1 MIKGDITK
9 CPYCF
14 NEFDSELLEEKI
26 DKVVYCGKCNERCR
40 VMLNSKSRLYIKK
53 YPFKPRKPT
62 KFESEAEQIKK
73 DNDFLFSLA
82 KKCIMANKAKK
93 KFRDAD
99 MQEFLHHSGRKQVQ
113 LMRDDFMFQSYMMGY
128 SSYQILKFFE
138 FNNAMKN
145 AMIARLKAKQY
156 Q

>member
-1 MIKGDITK
+1 MIRGDVDK

-14 NEFDSELLEEKI
+14 HRFDPDLLEEKI
-26 DKVVYCGKCNERCR
+26 NRVVYCESCKKRCIVRMNAKCRIYI
-40 VMLNSKSRLYIKK
+40 SKK
-53 YPFKPRKPT
+53 PFKPRKPT
-62 KFESEAEQIKK
+62 KFEVEAEQIKK

-99 MQEFLHHSGRKQVQ
+99 MQEFLHHSNRKQVQ
-113 LMRDDFMFQSYMMGY
+113 LMRDDFMFQAYMMGY
-128 SSYQILKFFE
+128 TSYQILKFFE
-138 FNNAMKN
+138 LNNARKN

>member
-14 NEFDSELLEEKI
+14 NQFDPELLEEKI
-26 DKVVYCGKCNERCR
+26 NRVVYCENCKERCNVKMNTKHR
-40 VMLNSKSRLYIKK
+40 IYIKK
-53 YPFKPRKPT
+53 HPFKPRKPT
-62 KFESEAEQIKK
+62 KHEVEAGQIKK

-82 KKCIMANKAKK
+82 KKCIMANKEKK
-93 KFRDAD
+93 KFRDSD
-99 MQEFLHHSGRKQVQ
+99 MQEFLHHSGRRQVQ
-113 LMRDDFMFQSYMMGY
+113 LMRDDFMFQAYMMGY

-138 FNNAMKN
+138 FNIAMKN

-156 Q
+156 K

>member
-1 MIKGDITK
+1 MIKGDVTK

-14 NEFDSELLEEKI
+14 NEFDPDLLEEKI
-26 DKVVYCGKCNERCR
+26 NRVVYCESCKERCVVKMNTKCR
-40 VMLNSKSRLYIKK
+40 IYIKK

-62 KFESEAEQIKK
+62 KFETEAEQIKK
-73 DNDFLFSLA
+73 DNDFLFNLA

-99 MQEFLHHSGRKQVQ
+99 MQEFLHHSNRTQVQ
-113 LMRDDFMFQSYMMGY
+113 LMRDDFMFQAYMMGY
-128 SSYQILKFFE
+128 TSYQILKFFE
-138 FNNAMKN
+138 LNNARKN

>member
-1 MIKGDITK
+1 MIRGDVTK

-14 NEFDSELLEEKI
+14 NEFDPDLLEEKI
-26 DKVVYCGKCNERCR
+26 NRVVYCESCKERCVVKMNTKCR
-40 VMLNSKSRLYIKK
+40 IYIKK

-62 KFESEAEQIKK
+62 KFEIEAEQIKK

-99 MQEFLHHSGRKQVQ
+99 MQEFLHYSNRKQVQ
-113 LMRDDFMFQSYMMGY
+113 LMRDDFMFQAYMMGY
-128 SSYQILKFFE
+128 TSYQILKFFE
-138 FNNAMKN
+138 LNNARKN

>member
-14 NEFDSELLEEKI
+14 HQFDPELLEEKI
-26 DKVVYCGKCNERCR
+26 DRVVYCESCKERCIVR
-40 VMLNSKSRLYIKK
+40 INAKCRLYIKK
-53 YPFKPRKPT
+53 HPFKPRKPT
-62 KFESEAEQIKK
+62 KFEAEAEQIKK
-73 DNDFLFSLA
+73 DNEFLFSLA

-99 MQEFLHHSGRKQVQ
+99 MEEFLHHSGRRQVQ
-113 LMRDDFMFQSYMMGY
+113 LIRDDFMFQAYMMGY
-128 SSYQILKFFE
+128 TSYQILKFFE
-138 FNNAMKN
+138 FNNARKN

>member
-14 NEFDSELLEEKI
+14 HQLDPELLEEKI
-26 DKVVYCGKCNERCR
+26 NRVVYCDSCKQRCR
-40 VMLNSKSRLYIKK
+40 AKLNVKHRLYVIK

-62 KFESEAEQIKK
+62 KFKCEAEQIKK
-73 DNDFLFSLA
+73 DNDFLLSLA
-82 KKCIMANKAKK
+82 KKCIMANKLKK

-99 MQEFLHHSGRKQVQ
+99 MNEFFHHSGRKQVQ
-113 LMRDDFMFQSYMMGY
+113 LMRDDFMFQAYMMGY

-145 AMIARLKAKQY
+145 AITARLKAKQY